1 MNRDIFYSEVGM
13 ANDYYAN
20 VTGVPSCSSSRW
32 LTEEVF
38 KLIDM
43 VQHDEA
49 IYNPRHKYY
58 FCRPY
63 VENFWREVD
72 QKLEKNPGASLAK
85 WTNLRISFRREYTN
99 YLEEKVPPCW
109 TYFDRMFFLHP
120 YLRKKHT
127 QPKSLDSQ
135 VQDALVRISSLSD
148 RLQRERTAAV
158 AANAA
163 AALSCNNVTSE
174 VHSSI
179 LHPQQTHQQ
188 PIDNYLEYFDDAEP
202 NNSDDLEDV
211 IDDEQRN
218 RFRPKDPHIHPLN
231 NDIKSECDDVK
242 SDVDDYEP
250 EIAAERHEEEDNE
263 LEEMEMRNF
272 MMDSYANS
280 NSTTTIPL
288 EERRAQLRMQQFMR
302 LQSRSYQDEFRVK
315 RPRSQ
320 DSISSTHAIVSG
332 TAGSVNLST
341 TVGSSSHT
349 NTHPSAPSIP
359 PVSASGHTRMHSSQ
373 VSTATT
379 HTNIS
384 LVRPTLAKPMELVS
398 TTTSNSGNVGLS
410 IGAGVNI
417 GNALTNNPNNDAD
430 VNASSTSSIS
440 NQGATTSAAMSH
452 QHHQRHTS
460 ASHHT
465 HNYSHHS
472 VSGSS
477 NSHHRLEIASI
488 SSGTVGA
495 GLGSSAAASTAVSV
509 PTLMNA
515 ANTSAPPP
523 ASQSH
528 VELCDCK
535 TDPDAMFLM
544 SLLPDIQKLNGRDR
558 GKIKIAFQNILQDY
572 LYPD

>member
-1 MNRDIFYSEVGM
+1 M

-99 YLEEKVPPCW
+99 YLEEKIPPCW

-127 QPKSLDSQ
+127 PPKSLDSQ

-163 AALSCNNVTSE
+163 AALSGNNVTND

-179 LHPQQTHQQ
+179 LHSKQTHQQ

-211 IDDEQRN
+211 MEDEQRN
-218 RFRPKDPHIHPLN
+218 RFRQSDAHVHTLN

-250 EIAAERHEEEDNE
+250 EIAAVRQEEEDNE

-272 MMDSYANS
+272 MMDSYGS
-280 NSTTTIPL
+280 SSTTTIPL
-288 EERRAQLRMQQFMR
+288 EDRRAQLRMQQFMR
-302 LQSRSYQDEFRVK
+302 LQSRSYQDEFRIK
-315 RPRSQ
+315 RPRSR
-320 DSISSTHAIVSG
+320 DSISSTHAIAAAGSG
-332 TAGSVNLST
+332 NLATTAGSSL
-341 TVGSSSHT
+341 HT
-349 NTHPSAPSIP
+349 NSHPSAPPIP
-359 PVSASGHTRMHSSQ
+359 PVSGSGHTRVHSSQ
-373 VSTATT
+373 VSTVST

-398 TTTSNSGNVGLS
+398 TTTSNSGPGGLS
-410 IGAGVNI
+410 VGTGIST

-430 VNASSTSSIS
+430 LNASSTSSIS
-440 NQGATTSAAMSH
+440 NQVATTSTAMSH
-452 QHHQRHTS
+452 QHHQRHST

-472 VSGSS
+472 AGGSA
-477 NSHHRLEIASI
+477 NSHHRLEIASV
-488 SSGTVGA
+488 SSGTAGA
-495 GLGSSAAASTAVSV
+495 GLSSSNAASAVV
-509 PTLMNA
+509 PVSTLVNS
-515 ANTSAPPP
+515 ANTAAPPP
-523 ASQSH
+523 APQSH

>member
-1 MNRDIFYSEVGM
+1 M

-20 VTGVPSCSSSRW
+20 VTGTPSCSSSRW

-120 YLRKKHT
+120 YLRKKHS

-163 AALSCNNVTSE
+163 AALSGSNVTSD
-174 VHSSI
+174 VHSSL
-179 LHPQQTHQQ
+179 LHTQQSHQQ

-211 IDDEQRN
+211 IDDEQRT
-218 RFRPKDPHIHPLN
+218 RFRHADPHIHTLN

-250 EIAAERHEEEDNE
+250 EIAVRHEEEDNE

-272 MMDSYANS
+272 MMDSYAS
-280 NSTTTIPL
+280 SSTAIPL
-288 EERRAQLRMQQFMR
+288 EDRRAQLRMQQFMR
-302 LQSRSYQDEFRVK
+302 LQTRSYQDEFRIK

-320 DSISSTHAIVSG
+320 DSISSTHAISSG
-332 TAGSVNLST
+332 AGGSANIPT
-341 TVGSSSHT
+341 TGSSSLHT
-349 NTHPSAPSIP
+349 NPHPSAPPI
-359 PVSASGHTRMHSSQ
+359 PVSAGGHTRMHSSTA
-373 VSTATT
+373 STATA
-379 HTNIS
+379 HTNVS

-398 TTTSNSGNVGLS
+398 TTTSNAGPVGLS
-410 IGAGVNI
+410 VGAGVST
-417 GNALTNNPNNDAD
+417 GNTLTNNPNNDAD

-440 NQGATTSAAMSH
+440 NQLPTTSSAISH
-452 QHHQRHTS
+452 QHQRHSS
-460 ASHHT
+460 ASHHN

-472 VSGSS
+472 AGGSA
-477 NSHHRLEIASI
+477 NAHHRLEIASI

-495 GLGSSAAASTAVSV
+495 GLSTSGVANANVSV
-509 PTLMNA
+509 STLMNA
-515 ANTSAPPP
+515 TNSATSAP
-523 ASQSH
+523 QSH

>member
-1 MNRDIFYSEVGM
+1 M

-20 VTGVPSCSSSRW
+20 VTGTSSCSSSRW

-120 YLRKKHT
+120 YLRKKHS
-127 QPKSLDSQ
+127 PHKSLDSQ

-158 AANAA
+158 AATAA
-163 AALSCNNVTSE
+163 AALGGSNVTSD
-174 VHSSI
+174 VHSSL
-179 LHPQQTHQQ
+179 LHPQQSHQQ
-188 PIDNYLEYFDDAEP
+188 PIDNYLEYFDEAEP

-211 IDDEQRN
+211 IDDEQRT
-218 RFRPKDPHIHPLN
+218 RFRHTDPHVHTVN

-250 EIAAERHEEEDNE
+250 EMTVRHDEEDNE
-263 LEEMEMRNF
+263 LEEMEMRNY
-272 MMDSYANS
+272 MMDSYAS
-280 NSTTTIPL
+280 CSTTIPL
-288 EERRAQLRMQQFMR
+288 EDRRVQMRMQQFMR
-302 LQSRSYQDEFRVK
+302 LQSRSYQDELRIK

-320 DSISSTHAIVSG
+320 DSISSTHVIGSG
-332 TAGSVNLST
+332 SDSSGNVAA
-341 TVGSSSHT
+341 TVGSSLHT
-349 NTHPSAPSIP
+349 NPHSGAPSV
-359 PVSASGHTRMHSSQ
+359 PVSASGHTRMHSST

-384 LVRPTLAKPMELVS
+384 LVRPTPAKPMELVS
-398 TTTSNSGNVGLS
+398 TTTSNSGPMGLS
-410 IGAGVNI
+410 IGAGVST
-417 GNALTNNPNNDAD
+417 GNTLTNNPNNNAD
-430 VNASSTSSIS
+430 LSASSTSGIS
-440 NQGATTSAAMSH
+440 NQVASTSAAMSH
-452 QHHQRHTS
+452 QHQRHSS
-460 ASHHT
+460 ATHHN

-472 VSGSS
+472 AGGSS

-488 SSGTVGA
+488 SSGSAGA
-495 GLGSSAAASTAVSV
+495 GLTTSGTASAGVSV
-509 PTLMNA
+509 STIMNS
-515 ANTSAPPP
+515 ANTTAPAP
-523 ASQSH
+523 QSH

>member
-1 MNRDIFYSEVGM
+1 MS
-13 ANDYYAN
+13 NDYYAN
-20 VTGVPSCSSSRW
+20 VSGTPSCSSSRW

-120 YLRKKHT
+120 YLRKKHS

-163 AALSCNNVTSE
+163 VALGGTSVTGDVNASHL
-174 VHSSI
+174 HS
-179 LHPQQTHQQ
+179 QQSHQQ
-188 PIDNYLEYFDDAEP
+188 PLDNYLEYFDDPEQ
-202 NNSDDLEDV
+202 NNSDDLDDV
-211 IDDEQRN
+211 IDDEQRS
-218 RFRPKDPHIHPLN
+218 RFRHTEQHLHTLSS
-231 NDIKSECDDVK
+231 DIKSECDDVK

-250 EIAAERHEEEDNE
+250 ESAVRPDEEDNE

-272 MMDSYANS
+272 MMDSYAS
-280 NSTTTIPL
+280 SSTHIPP
-288 EERRAQLRMQQFMR
+288 EDRRAQLRVQQLMR
-302 LQSRSYQDEFRVK
+302 LQARSYQDELRIK

-320 DSISSTHAIVSG
+320 ESISSTQINNGGSGSTASIIGVNVHNSASAANSVGATVSG
-332 TAGSVNLST
+332 HSRMHCSTGNTAPV
-341 TVGSSSHT
+341 HT
-349 NTHPSAPSIP
+349 N
-359 PVSASGHTRMHSSQ
+359 VSF
-373 VSTATT
+373 
-379 HTNIS
+379 
-384 LVRPTLAKPMELVS
+384 VRPTLAKPMELVS
-398 TTTSNSGNVGLS
+398 TTTSNSGGSVGLS
-410 IGAGVNI
+410 VGAGVSVSNSLM
-417 GNALTNNPNNDAD
+417 NNTNNEGDL
-430 VNASSTSSIS
+430 NASSTSSANSQI
-440 NQGATTSAAMSH
+440 AASSTVLNP
-452 QHHQRHTS
+452 HQRHSTT
-460 ASHHT
+460 A
-465 HNYSHHS
+465 HHS
-472 VSGSS
+472 HNFNHHGSGSS
-477 NSHHRLEIASI
+477 NGSHHRLEIAAI
-488 SSGTVGA
+488 SSGTG
-495 GLGSSAAASTAVSV
+495 SAAAGAIGTGSAGVSV
-509 PTLMNA
+509 STLMNNTPA
-515 ANTSAPPP
+515 ATAPAPVAP
-523 ASQSH
+523 NH

-535 TDPDAMFLM
+535 IDPDAMFLM